1 MLSHSYMWRETL
13 KPQHFWLT
21 KWKQVRWIKRLFG
34 LTPTPSNANHLLEE
48 WMQSLEDSHVNHSQL
63 QEEEKEQKTND
74 GYGKTSRDWL
84 ARYDQ
89 ESCSWKMSQVSF
101 VEESNLSLENFP
113 RWGMMQ
119 DGLLYELTKSDHLT
133 DENEFLSWPTPDT
146 MPEAPNSSANVK
158 VRPSSLGEAALWQT
172 PATTQYATR
181 SNGTLLLKG
190 QAENWRTPMARDWKG
205 KASKSHPML
214 PDQAE
219 DLTNFHQVSQTHD
232 GKTSSEKDQT
242 LPHPY
247 RLNPLFVQWLMGW
260 DEGWLD
266 LQNLNS

>member
-89 ESCSWKMSQVSF
+89 ESCSWRTSQVSF
-101 VEESNLSLENFP
+101 VEASNLSLENFP

-190 QAENWRTPMARDWKG
+190 QAENWRTPMARAWKG

-214 PDQAE
+214 PDPAE
-219 DLTNFHQVSQTHD
+219 DLTNFHQVSQTHA

-242 LPHPY
+242 LHHPY

-260 DEGWLD
+260 EEDWLD